1 MSPRLLL
8 SLSLALIAGV
18 AQAAPDEATIRAAL
32 ARLAPTASVDSVRPS
47 SLPGLAEVVVD
58 GQVVYVSDDG
68 SLLFNGSLLRTADG
82 VDLSEIRRSELRAAA
97 LDALPAAARIG
108 YAPQSPAKHRVT
120 VFTAVDCGYCRRF
133 HADIEGYLARGI
145 AVDYVMIPLA
155 GPGSEAERV
164 SQAVYCAA
172 DRQAAFTAATLGQP
186 VEAPVCESRYA
197 DGLAV
202 AQRLGVTTTPT
213 IVGPDGKVLGGYL
226 DPAQL
231 EARLVAGR

>member
-1 MSPRLLL
+1 MKRLSRALPLL
-8 SLSLALIAGV
+8 FAAASV
-18 AQAAPDEATIRAAL
+18 HAAPDEDAIRAAL
-32 ARLAPTASVDSVRPS
+32 ARLAPGTAVESIRPAG
-47 SLPGLAEVVVD
+47 LPGLAEVVVG
-58 GQVVYVSDDG
+58 GQVVYLSDDG
-68 SLLFNGSLLRTADG
+68 RLLLNGSLLRTADG

-97 LDALPAAARIG
+97 LDALPASARIG

-133 HADIEGYLARGI
+133 HADIDGYLARGI

-186 VEAPVCESRYA
+186 VDAPTCASSYA
-197 DGLAV
+197 AGLAT
-202 AQRLGVTTTPT
+202 AQRLGIGTTPT
-213 IVGPDGKVLGGYL
+213 IVGPDGRVLGGYL

-231 EARLVAGR
+231 EARLLAAR